1 MRVVTYALFEAVGE
15 AGMVAP
21 GGSLVVGQVA
31 GALRLQVEEAV
42 GESLLVVEGI
52 G

>member
-1 MRVVTYALFEAVGE
+1 MFKAVGE
-15 AGMVAP
+15 AGRVAP

-31 GALRLQVEEAV
+31 GALRLKVEEGV
-42 GESLLVVEGI
+42 RESLLVVEGI